1 MQYWDKRYA
10 RNLAQYG
17 LAVMSVLRTV
27 VNRGEKP
34 TQNTPHSPL
43 EMPYDQGKHKSLG
56 KNLTVGFASCHNG
69 FTRQGKS
76 PSH

>member
-1 MQYWDKRYA
+1 MNRLLDSFVL
-10 RNLAQYG
+10 NLARYG
-17 LAVMSVLRTV
+17 LKTPGYKALKNSR
-27 VNRGEKP
+27 EP
-34 TQNTPHSPL
+34 TSNLSNSPL
-43 EMPYDQGKHKSLG
+43 EMPCDQGKHKSLG